1 MSHST
6 NDAAELRERF
16 KDQGISVRHLAPPWF
31 RLYRKL
37 GLNPKLPLFLNFA
50 EHLWWEGVP
59 ILVINTLGYLAV
71 KSTLSLP
78 LDILWWLYAPALVI
92 PFINWLIRRRIR
104 ARIGQ

>member
-1 MSHST
+1 MSDSP
-6 NDAAELRERF
+6 NDATGLRERF
-16 KDQGISVRHLAPPWF
+16 KDQGIPMRHLTPPWF

-37 GLNPKLPLFLNFA
+37 GLHPKPPVFLNLA
-50 EHLWWEGVP
+50 EHFWWEGVP

-71 KSTLSLP
+71 RSTLSLP
-78 LDILWWLYAPALVI
+78 LDILWWLYAPALLI